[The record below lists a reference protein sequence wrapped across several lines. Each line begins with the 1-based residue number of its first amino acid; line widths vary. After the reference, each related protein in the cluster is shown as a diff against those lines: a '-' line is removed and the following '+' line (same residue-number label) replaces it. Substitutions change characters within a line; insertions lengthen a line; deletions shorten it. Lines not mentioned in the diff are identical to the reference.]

1 MAKRSVKGS
10 VGKARVKSGSRKA
23 KVGSRNTGSRRKA
36 MLSGGGGGRSGG
48 GR

>member
-36 MLSGGGGGRSGG
+36 NVSFGGGRGG
-48 GR
+48 GK